1 MVATCTGPSS
11 IKLTKAEL
19 DEFYTFLFGDTTMGR
34 EPTPSLGVLMTA
46 ERKAWRLLAL
56 HMAKDQ
62 TLSIGAA
69 LEDIRNNSR
78 FWSMEIDEFCLRKTH
93 LPGPKKGPRTKGK
106 GKAQNKFAKQWDIG
120 RGRGARAWKGKGDPG
135 KSLDKGKP
143 REEWPWASQGEE
155 AAAPPPTPIENRIR
169 SSQSGPPM
177 PLTGR
182 GFARSTML
190 STGAR
195 RTVAGPTTALSFCPM
210 RRTTGRCLTNR
221 PLPSWGYHVRHTR
234 TLWTLDLRGLGLRAL
249 GSDSGSGLLGR
260 LLQAP
265 TPGVAGKLKK
275 GTAGEWEQLVEM
287 DICRDSKM
295 TQSSRVCAPWRFRAT
310 SWPFS
315 GAPTARPGPSLG
327 TVSGRVCR
335 ALSVAGRAP
344 PYAPV
349 VPCCGESRP
358 QASCLPSGTPGGPR
372 QIWSIRFTQDML
384 LLVGYLSVQG
394 LFRPFADEGT

>member
-93 LPGPKKGPRTKGK
+93 LPGPKGPRTKGK

-169 SSQSGPPM
+169 SSQSHASDGKGFCKKYHAFNRCPEDCGRSHNCPVILPNEKNHRAVFDKPAPP
-177 PLTGR
+177 L
-182 GFARSTML
+182 
-190 STGAR
+190 
-195 RTVAGPTTALSFCPM
+195 
-210 RRTTGRCLTNR
+210 
-221 PLPSWGYHVRHTR
+221 
-234 TLWTLDLRGLGLRAL
+234 LGLSCAPHAL
-249 GSDSGSGLLGR
+249 GPSGL
-260 LLQAP
+260 
-265 TPGVAGKLKK
+265 
-275 GTAGEWEQLVEM
+275 
-287 DICRDSKM
+287 
-295 TQSSRVCAPWRFRAT
+295 
-310 SWPFS
+310 
-315 GAPTARPGPSLG
+315 
-327 TVSGRVCR
+327 
-335 ALSVAGRAP
+335 
-344 PYAPV
+344 
-349 VPCCGESRP
+349 
-358 QASCLPSGTPGGPR
+358 
-372 QIWSIRFTQDML
+372 
-384 LLVGYLSVQG
+384 
-394 LFRPFADEGT
+394 